1 MKCGGFM
8 AGLLCGA
15 LLFGSGTAMA
25 VSAGVMATPSQQPVY
40 VNGQLTPMTAYAI
53 GGNNYVK
60 LRDIGQAVDFNVYWD
75 DGVRIDT
82 ASGYTGTAPDKTEGL
97 RAEIRQATNDL
108 RLANGIAA
116 LASDPLLDQAAQ
128 VRALEMAE
136 SGIYDHTRPDGRPAH
151 TVTDSDKTG
160 ENLHRVTQRY
170 LEARGGSLGE
180 LVVVEW
186 AASAVH
192 RANLLNSQY
201 SSFGVG
207 VAAGTNDAGEPC
219 WYCVQIFLLDGY
231 AVTWVDDVAR
241 AG

>member
-25 VSAGVMATPSQQPVY
+25 VSAGVMATPSRQPIY
-40 VNGQLTPMTAYAI
+40 VDGALIPMTVYAI
-53 GGNNYVK
+53 DGNNYVK
-60 LRDIGQAVDFNVYWD
+60 LRDIGQAMDFNVYWD
-75 DGVRIDT
+75 DGVRVDST
-82 ASGYTGTAPDKTEGL
+82 SGYTGTAPDGTEGL

-108 RLANGIAA
+108 RLANGAAA

-136 SGIYDHTRPDGRPAH
+136 SGVYDHTRPDGRPAH

-160 ENLHRVTQRY
+160 ENLHRVSRRY
-170 LEARGGSLGE
+170 LEAQGLSLAE
-180 LVVVEW
+180 LVVGEW

-192 RANLLNSQY
+192 RTNLLHSGY
-201 SSFGVG
+201 GSFGVG
-207 VAAGTNDAGEPC
+207 VAAGVTEAGEPC

-231 AVTWVDDVAR
+231 AVTWMDGVAP

>member
-25 VSAGVMATPSQQPVY
+25 VSAGVTATPSRQPIY
-40 VNGQLTPMTAYAI
+40 VDGQLTPMTAYTI
-53 GGNNYVK
+53 DGNNYVK

-75 DGVRIDT
+75 DGVRVDST
-82 ASGYTGTAPDKTEGL
+82 SGYTGTAPDGTEGL

-108 RLANGIAA
+108 RLSNGAAA
-116 LASDPLLDQAAQ
+116 LASDPFLDQAAQ

-136 SGIYDHTRPDGRPAH
+136 SGVYGHTRPDGRPAH

-160 ENLHRVTQRY
+160 ENLHRIPQRY
-170 LEARGGSLGE
+170 LEAKGGSLGR
-180 LVVVEW
+180 LVVEEW
-186 AASAVH
+186 AASSVH
-192 RANLLNSQY
+192 RTNLLHSGY
-201 SSFGVG
+201 GSFGVG
-207 VAAGTNDAGEPC
+207 VAEGTDERGEPC
-219 WYCVQIFLLDGY
+219 WYCVQIFLLDGC
-231 AVTWVDDVAR
+231 AVTWVDGVAR

>member
-25 VSAGVMATPSQQPVY
+25 VSAGVTATPSRQPIY
-40 VNGQLTPMTAYAI
+40 VDGALTPMTAYAI

-60 LRDIGQAVDFNVYWD
+60 LRDVGQALDFNVYWD
-75 DGVRIDT
+75 DGVRVDS
-82 ASGYTGTAPDKTEGL
+82 ASGYTGAAPDGTEGL
-97 RAEIRQATNDL
+97 RAEIRRATNDL
-108 RLANGIAA
+108 RLANGVPE
-116 LASDPLLDQAAQ
+116 LETDPLLDQAAQ

-136 SGIYDHTRPDGRPAH
+136 SGVYDHTRPDGRPGS

-160 ENLHRVTQRY
+160 ENLHRVPQRY
-170 LEARGGSLGE
+170 LDAQGGSLAALAVG
-180 LVVVEW
+180 EW
-186 AASAVH
+186 AASAAH
-192 RANLLNSQY
+192 RANLLSRGY
-201 SSFGVG
+201 GSFGVG

-219 WYCVQIFLLDGY
+219 WYCVQIFLLDGH